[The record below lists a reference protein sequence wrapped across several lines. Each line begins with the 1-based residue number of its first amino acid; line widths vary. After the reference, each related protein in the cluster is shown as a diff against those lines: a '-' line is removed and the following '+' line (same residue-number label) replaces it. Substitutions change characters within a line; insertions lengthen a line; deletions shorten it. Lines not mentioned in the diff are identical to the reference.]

1 LKEKLKII
9 QYGIGAMGSNMVKLL
24 QNKVLAEVVGVI
36 DIDKAKIGLDAGIVA
51 GMDEELGVFVEYPP
65 REVLDRVDADI
76 VLHATTAF
84 MEEAYPQIMELIEHR
99 LNVITI
105 AQELF
110 FPLEA
115 NIQKANELDAKAKEM
130 GVRISATGINPGFI
144 MDIVPVV
151 CSLPCWRID
160 KIFAHRH
167 VDFSPYGPDEMKHIG
182 AGKSVEAFIQGIQE
196 GTIGHI
202 GLLET
207 AAMVTHCLGLPIEEL
222 HQEKEPITTLKG
234 RETPFVQIPPGAV
247 CGFRQKVLG
256 YHGGQEILHFQM
268 VGLVAPDQEE
278 DSVELG
284 DYTRIYGEPNV
295 DIMIKE
301 EVSQKGGLGTAAA
314 AVNMIPR
321 LLAAPPG
328 LHKMFELLTPRY
340 WTGGSSPK
348 PIDRIVRS

>member
-1 LKEKLKII
+1 MNEKIKII
-9 QYGIGAMGSNMVKLL
+9 QYGIGAMGSNMVRLL

-36 DIDKAKIGLDAGIVA
+36 DIDEAKIGLDAGIVA
-51 GMDEELGVFVEYPP
+51 AMEEELGVIVKYPP
-65 REVLDRVDADI
+65 KEILDQIEADI

-84 MEEAYPQIMELIEHR
+84 MDEAYPQIMELIEHR

-110 FPLEA
+110 FPLGE
-115 NIQKANELDAKAKEM
+115 NVEKANELDTKAKEM

-144 MDIVPVV
+144 MDIVPIV

-160 KIFAHRH
+160 KIFARRH
-167 VDFSPYGPDEMKHIG
+167 VDFSPYGPDEMQHIG
-182 AGKSVEAFIQGIQE
+182 AGQSVEAFIQGVQD

-207 AAMVTHCLGLPIEEL
+207 AAMVAHCLGLPIEEL
-222 HQEKEPITTLKG
+222 HQQKEPITTLKS
-234 RETPFVQIPPGAV
+234 RETPFIQILPGAV

-256 YHGGQEILHFQM
+256 YQGGQEILNFQM
-268 VGLVAPDQEE
+268 VGLVAPDPEE
-278 DSVELG
+278 DGVELG

-301 EVSQKGGLGTAAA
+301 EISQKGGLGTAAA
-314 AVNMIPR
+314 AVNIIPR

-328 LHKMFELLTPRY
+328 FHKMFELTMPHH
-340 WTGGSSPK
+340 WAGGSSPR
-348 PIDRIVRS
+348 PIDRIVSS

>member
-1 LKEKLKII
+1 
-9 QYGIGAMGSNMVKLL
+9 MVRLL
-24 QNKVLAEVVGVI
+24 QEKPKVDVVGVI
-36 DIDKAKIGLDAGIVA
+36 DIDDSKIGVDAGMVA
-51 GMDEELGVFVEYPP
+51 GLGEELSVIVKYPP
-65 REVLDRVDADI
+65 KAILDRTEADI

-84 MEEAYPQIMELIEHR
+84 MNEAYPQILELIEHR

-110 FPLEA
+110 FPLGINVERA
-115 NIQKANELDAKAKEM
+115 KELDAKAKEM

-144 MDIVPVV
+144 MDIVPIV

-160 KIFAHRH
+160 KVFVRRH
-167 VDFSPYGPDEMKHIG
+167 VDFSPYGPDEMQHIG
-182 AGKSVEAFIQGIQE
+182 VGQSVETFIQGVQE

-207 AAMVTHCLGLPIEEL
+207 AAMVAHCVGLPIEEL
-222 HQEKEPITTLKG
+222 HQEKEPITTKKG

-256 YHGGQEILHFQM
+256 YHGGQQILHFQM
-268 VGLVAPDQEE
+268 VGLVAPDKEE
-278 DSVELG
+278 DGVELG

-295 DIMIKE
+295 DISIKE

-314 AVNMIPR
+314 AVNLIPR

-328 LHKMFELLTPRY
+328 FHRMFELTLPRH
-340 WTGGSSPK
+340 WTGGPTPQ
-348 PIDRIVRS
+348 PIEHIVRY